1 MLTIPRASCCGNFKI
16 SMIKYFDFKGRARRC
31 EFWFFQLSIF
41 IIQFICSTILV
52 TILVL
57 SKDEKENDKIEITNN
72 IPAFVV
78 YLVIMAIFIIPN
90 ISVSVRRLHDIG
102 KSGCFYFLNL
112 IPLVGS
118 IILFCYYITDS
129 DPDSNEYGASTK
141 YILPVNDF
149 SRKKPLIYTNNNENE
164 MQEFP

>member
-1 MLTIPRASCCGNFKI
+1 MLTIPRSSCCGNFKI
-16 SMIKYFDFKGRARRC
+16 SMIKYFDFKGRARRS

-102 KSGCFYFLNL
+102 KSDVSIFL
-112 IPLVGS
+112 I
-118 IILFCYYITDS
+118 
-129 DPDSNEYGASTK
+129 
-141 YILPVNDF
+141 
-149 SRKKPLIYTNNNENE
+149 
-164 MQEFP
+164 